1 MSLGGKLPPFPERSA
16 ILLERLAAGVV
27 RRRPAIN
34 PASTGPSDTVIID
47 LGNQKGDR
55 YAVGK
60 ILLTRDEVPVY
71 RIDSVHEDIEAAFDE
86 VLPCEGEIEIEDD

>member
-1 MSLGGKLPPFPERSA
+1 MSKLPPFPERSA

-27 RRRPAIN
+27 RRRPVIN
-34 PASTGPSDTVIID
+34 PSGSGPTDTIIIE
-47 LGNQKGDR
+47 LGEKSGGQ

-71 RIDSVHEDIEAAFDE
+71 RIDSVHEDLEAAFDE